1 MHVSPNIKLNYDGEM
16 RVPRTPAQQIQCF
29 TQWMLTDS
37 FIKLPYLCFQQKGD
51 IYETISSIMV

>member
-37 FIKLPYLCFQQKGD
+37 FIKLPYLCFQ
-51 IYETISSIMV
+51 